1 MGPKT
6 LLTAALALA
15 SLACL
20 GIAQNSNP
28 PADKW
33 QAPADAAA
41 KPNPEAKNPDAAA
54 AGRKL
59 YMRTC
64 VGCHEEDGSGKDT
77 GAANLRAPMVQEQ
90 SDGALFWKISN
101 GNTPAGMPSFAS
113 LPETDRWDVV
123 TFLRTL
129 KDSAGNGSAGSGE
142 AKPDT
147 KREAPP
153 QKDKQR

>member
-1 MGPKT
+1 MGPKS
-6 LLTAALALA
+6 LIIAALALA
-15 SLACL
+15 GLVCL
-20 GIAQNSNP
+20 GIAQTTNP
-28 PADKW
+28 PAKKW
-33 QAPADAAA
+33 EAPPDAST

-54 AGRKL
+54 TGHKL

-77 GAANLRAPMVQEQ
+77 GAANLRSPEVQAQ

-101 GNTPAGMPSFAS
+101 GNSEAGMPSFAS

-129 KDSAGNGSAGSGE
+129 KDAEGSGSQGSGE
-142 AKPDT
+142 SKKEPQ
-147 KREAPP
+147 REP
-153 QKDKQR
+153 KNERR

>member
-1 MGPKT
+1 MGSKP
-6 LLTAALALA
+6 LIIAAFAFV
-15 SLACL
+15 SLVCL
-20 GIAQNSNP
+20 GIAQTANP
-28 PADKW
+28 HAPKW

-41 KPNPEAKNPDAAA
+41 KTNPEAKNPDALA

-77 GAANLRAPMVQEQ
+77 GAANLRSAEVQAQ
-90 SDGALFWKISN
+90 SDGALFWKVSH
-101 GNTPAGMPSFAS
+101 GNAEAGMPSFAS

-129 KDSAGNGSAGSGE
+129 KDNSNGAGSPGE
-142 AKPDT
+142 GKKDSGDNSAKP
-147 KREAPP
+147 P
-153 QKDKQR
+153 QR